1 MDYVNTAALE
11 FITGKRDLDADWDAY
26 VKDCENKGSQK
37 YVDEANESIKIQRI
51 RLKNNIHRD
60 YFRKDTKN
68 LAALAA
74 GFLVHKKKKVKI

>member
-1 MDYVNTAALE
+1 MRQM
-11 FITGKRDLDADWDAY
+11 K
-26 VKDCENKGSQK
+26 
-37 YVDEANESIKIQRI
+37 SIKIQRI

-74 GFLVHKKKKVKI
+74 GFFGTQKEKSEDMKF